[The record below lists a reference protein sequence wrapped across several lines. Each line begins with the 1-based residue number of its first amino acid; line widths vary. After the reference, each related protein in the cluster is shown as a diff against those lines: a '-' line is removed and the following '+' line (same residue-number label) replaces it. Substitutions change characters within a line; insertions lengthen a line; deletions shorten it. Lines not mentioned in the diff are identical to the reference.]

1 MAKNILK
8 KIGKIV
14 IIIILCI
21 IVIFFIFNSFF
32 VQKTTIK
39 VSGAYA
45 LYPMMSIWSAEY
57 QELNP
62 DVQIEVSGGG
72 AGKGIV
78 DALSEI
84 VDIGMVSRDIY
95 QQEIDKGAFYVAV
108 AKDAVVA
115 TINAENPVLDEIME
129 KGITKD
135 EFVKIFIT
143 NETNTWGEVV
153 DNSEIQEKINVY
165 TRADACGAAKT
176 WALFLGDYSQ
186 EDLTEAADTGIMH
199 DPDLAESVKKDKNG
213 IGYNNINFTYD
224 LTTGKPFEGIKV
236 APIDL
241 NGNGKIDDT
250 ENFYDSRENV
260 LKAIEDNIYPSPPA
274 RDLYL
279 VTKDE
284 FKGETKKFV
293 EWILTEGQEY
303 VPENGYIR
311 LSPEKINAG
320 LEWL

>member
-1 MAKNILK
+1 MLKNILK
-8 KIGKIV
+8 KIGKIT
-14 IIIILCI
+14 IIAILCF
-21 IVIFFIFNSFF
+21 IVGSFIFNSFF
-32 VQKTTIK
+32 VQKTTVK

-45 LYPMMSIWSAEY
+45 LYPMMSVWAEEY
-57 QELNP
+57 QQLNP
-62 DVQIEVSGGG
+62 DIRIEVSGGG
-72 AGKGIV
+72 AGKGMV
-78 DALSEI
+78 DALSGI
-84 VDIGMVSRDIY
+84 VDIGMISRDIY
-95 QQEIDKGAFYVAV
+95 PQEIDKGAFYVSV

-115 TINAENPVLDEIME
+115 TINAENPALTEIME

-143 NETNTWGEVV
+143 NEINTWGEIV

-186 EDLTEAADTGIMH
+186 EDLTGTADAGIMH

-224 LTTGKPFEGIKV
+224 LVTGNPLEGIKA

-241 NGNGKIDDT
+241 NGNGKIDNT

-260 LKAIEDNIYPSPPA
+260 LKAIKGNIYPSPPA

-284 FKGETKKFV
+284 FKGETKKFI
-293 EWILTEGQEY
+293 EWILTDGQEY
-303 VPENGYIR
+303 VPRNGYIQ
-311 LSPEKINAG
+311 LSSEKINAG